1 VRNRTL
7 ALLTAAVVGPMAAL
21 LPAGSAS
28 AAETSSYVVQL
39 APGTGPVAAV
49 VGTLVQRYGGAVGF
63 TYTTALRGFSVSL
76 PAADASRLAAD
87 PLVAA
92 VTPDQTITVNDV
104 QPNAQYDL
112 DRIDQRSATLDHNYT
127 YNATGSGV
135 HAYDIDTGITP
146 GHVDFGGRASVGYD
160 SVGDGGNGIDCNGHG
175 THTAGTIAGAA
186 HGVAKQ
192 VTIVGVRVLD
202 CGGSG
207 SSSGIVAGVDWVASH
222 AVKPA
227 VANMSLGSSLGTD
240 SAIDAAVTGLINSGV
255 TVAVAAGNGYGN
267 GLYAQDACS
276 TSPADVP
283 SAITVSATDNTDT
296 KPVWANTGSCVDLF
310 APGVGVVSDWYGS
323 NTATKSD
330 DGTSM
335 SAPHVTGAAALY
347 LQANPS
353 ATPAQVASFLTS
365 QATAGAVK
373 SPGSGSPNKLLYI
386 GGITATTGGG
396 GGGGTTNAAPAA
408 SFTVA
413 GTDLTATF
421 TDTSTDSDGT
431 IASRSWAFGDGAT
444 GTGTPVSHTYA
455 AAGTYTATLT
465 VTDNGGATAT
475 TSKSVTVTA
484 PAGGGGGDPDP
495 ATPTLTSG
503 TAKTGSSAA
512 AGGWVYYKVAV
523 PAGAKSVAIALTG
536 PSCGLVGC
544 SPDLDVYGRSGAKPT
559 TATYGCA
566 AATGSNTESC
576 TLSNPTAGYAY
587 VGVYTYSG
595 SAGKAF
601 TIKATVS

>member
-7 ALLTAAVVGPMAAL
+7 ALLTAALVGPMAAM
-21 LPAGSAS
+21 LPAGAAS
-28 AAETSSYVVQL
+28 ATDTSSYVVRL
-39 APGTGPVAAV
+39 APGTGAVAAV
-49 VGTLVQRYGGAVGF
+49 VDTLVQRYGGTVGF

-87 PLVAA
+87 PLVQA
-92 VTPDQTITVNDV
+92 VTPDQKITITDV
-104 QPNAQYDL
+104 QANAQYDL

-127 YNATGSGV
+127 YNATGAGV

-146 GHVDFGGRASVGYD
+146 GHNDFGGRASVGYD
-160 SVGDGGNGIDCNGHG
+160 AMGDGQNGIDCNGHG
-175 THTAGTIAGAA
+175 THTAGTIAGTV

-192 VTIVGVRVLD
+192 VSIVGVRVLD
-202 CGGSG
+202 CSGSG
-207 SSSGIVAGVDWVASH
+207 SSSQIIAGVDWVAH
-222 AVKPA
+222 NAIHPA

-240 SAIDAAVTGLINSGV
+240 SSIDAAVSGLISSGV
-255 TVAVAAGNGYGN
+255 SVAVAAGNGYGN

-283 SAITVSATDNTDT
+283 TAITVSATDNTDT
-296 KPVWANTGSCVDLF
+296 KPVWANTGTCVDLF
-310 APGVGVVSDWYGS
+310 APGVGVVSDWYTS
-323 NTATKSD
+323 STAEQSD

-335 SAPHVTGAAALY
+335 STPHVTGAAALY
-347 LQANPS
+347 LQSNPS
-353 ATPAQVASFLTS
+353 ATPAQVASFLAS

-396 GGGGTTNAAPAA
+396 GGGGGTTNAAPTA
-408 SFTVA
+408 SFTVSS
-413 GTDLTATF
+413 TDLTATF

-444 GTGTPVSHTYA
+444 GTGTPVSHPYA

-484 PAGGGGGDPDP
+484 PAGGDPDP
-495 ATPTLTSG
+495 STPTLTSG
-503 TAKTGSSAA
+503 TAKSGSSAA

-523 PAGAKSVAIALTG
+523 PAGKTSVAIALTG
-536 PSCGLVGC
+536 PSCSLISC
-544 SPDLDVYGRSGAKPT
+544 NPDLDVYGRSGAKPT
-559 TATYGCA
+559 TTTYGCSS
-566 AATGSNTESC
+566 ATGSNTESC
-576 TLSNPTAGYAY
+576 TLSNPPSGYAY

>member
-1 VRNRTL
+1 MQNRRLL
-7 ALLTAAVVGPMAAL
+7 ALLSGAALACPAAAL
-21 LPAGSAS
+21 LPPSVAGATD
-28 AAETSSYVVQL
+28 ASSYVVRL
-39 APGTGPVAAV
+39 AAATGSVSSV
-49 VGTLVQRYGGAVGF
+49 VDTLVQRYGGTVGF
-63 TYTTALRGFSVSL
+63 TYTTALRGFSVTL
-76 PAADASRLAAD
+76 PQADAQRLASD

-92 VTPDQTITVNDV
+92 VTPDQVVTINDV
-104 QPNAQYDL
+104 QSGAQYDL
-112 DRIDQRSATLDHNYT
+112 DRIDQRSATLDGKYT
-127 YNATGSGV
+127 YGATGSGV

-175 THTAGTIAGAA
+175 THTAGTIAGTV
-186 HGVAKQ
+186 HGVAKLASL
-192 VTIVGVRVLD
+192 VGVRVLD
-202 CGGSG
+202 CSGSG
-207 SSSGIVAGVDWVASH
+207 SSSGIVAGVDWVARNAIH
-222 AVKPA
+222 PA

-240 SAIDAAVTGLINSGV
+240 SAIDAAVSGLISSGV

-283 SAITVSATDNTDT
+283 TALTVSATDNTDT
-296 KPVWANTGSCVDLF
+296 KPVWANTGTCVDLF
-310 APGVGVVSDWYGS
+310 APGVGVVSDWYTS
-323 NTATKSD
+323 NTATSSD

-347 LQANPS
+347 LQANPT
-353 ATPAQVASFLTS
+353 ATPAQVASYLTS

-373 SPGSGSPNKLLYI
+373 SPGSGSPNKLLYV
-386 GGITATTGGG
+386 GGITAGTGGG
-396 GGGGTTNAAPAA
+396 GGNVAPVA

-413 GTDLTATF
+413 STDLSATF

-444 GTGTPVSHTYA
+444 GTGTPVTHAYA

-465 VTDNGGATAT
+465 VTDNAGASSS

-484 PAGGGGGDPDP
+484 PGGGGDPDP
-495 ATPTLTSG
+495 STPTLTSG

-512 AGGWVYYKVAV
+512 AGAFVYYKVAV
-523 PAGAKSVAIALTG
+523 PAAAKSVAIALTG
-536 PSCGLVGC
+536 PSCGLISC
-544 SPDLDVYGRSGAKPT
+544 NPDLDVYGRSGAKPT
-559 TATYGCA
+559 TTTYGCA

-576 TLSNPTAGYAY
+576 TLTNPASGYAY

>member
-1 VRNRTL
+1 M
-7 ALLTAAVVGPMAAL
+7 AAV
-21 LPAGSAS
+21 LPAGTAS
-28 AAETSSYVVQL
+28 AAESSSYVVRL

-49 VGTLVQRYGGAVGF
+49 VDTLVSRYGGAIGF
-63 TYTTALRGFSVSL
+63 TYTTALRGFSVTL

-87 PLVAA
+87 PLVEA
-92 VTPDQTITVNDV
+92 VTADQKVTVNDV
-104 QPNAQYDL
+104 QANAQYDL
-112 DRIDQRSATLDHNYT
+112 DRIDQRSATLDHAYT

-160 SVGDGGNGIDCNGHG
+160 SVGDGQNGIDCNGHG
-175 THTAGTIAGAA
+175 THTAGTIAGAV

-192 VTIVGVRVLD
+192 VTLVGVRVLD

-207 SSSGIVAGVDWVASH
+207 SSSGIIAGVDWVARN

-227 VANMSLGSSLGTD
+227 VANMSLGTQLGTD
-240 SAIDAAVTGLINSGV
+240 SSIDAAVTGLVNSGV

-267 GLYAQDACS
+267 GLYAQDACN
-276 TSPADVP
+276 TSPARAA
-283 SAITVSATDNTDT
+283 SAITVSATDSTDT
-296 KPVWANTGSCVDLF
+296 RPVWANTGTCVDLF
-310 APGVGVVSDWYGS
+310 APGIDVVSDWYTS
-323 NTATKSD
+323 NTATNPDS
-330 DGTSM
+330 GTSM
-335 SAPHVTGAAALY
+335 SAPHVAGAAALY
-347 LQANPS
+347 LQANPA

-365 QATAGAVK
+365 QATTGAVK

-386 GGITATTGGG
+386 GGISAG
-396 GGGGTTNAAPAA
+396 GGGGTNAAPVA
-408 SFTVA
+408 SFTVSS
-413 GTDLTATF
+413 TDLTATF

-444 GTGTPVSHTYA
+444 GTGTPATHTYA
-455 AAGTYTATLT
+455 TAGTYTATLT
-465 VTDNGGATAT
+465 VTDKAGATAT
-475 TSKSVTVTA
+475 TTRSVTVTA
-484 PAGGGGGDPDP
+484 PGGGGDPDP

-523 PAGAKSVAIALTG
+523 PAGKSSVAIALTG
-536 PSCGLVGC
+536 PSCGLLSC
-544 SPDLDVYGRSGAKPT
+544 NPDLDVYGRNGAKPT
-559 TATYGCA
+559 TTTYGCA

-576 TLSNPTAGYAY
+576 TLSNPPSGYAY
-587 VGVYTYSG
+587 IGVYTYSG

>member
-1 VRNRTL
+1 MRTRTL
-7 ALLTAAVVGPMAAL
+7 ALLTAAVVGPIAAAM
-21 LPAGSAS
+21 PAAPAS
-28 AAETSSYVVQL
+28 AAETSAYVVRL

-49 VGTLVQRYGGAVGF
+49 VDTLVERYGGAVGF

-87 PLVAA
+87 PLVSA
-92 VTPDQTITVNDV
+92 VTPDQAVTVNDV
-104 QPNAQYDL
+104 QSKAQYDL
-112 DRIDQRSATLDHNYT
+112 DRIDQRSATLDHAYT

-146 GHVDFGGRASVGYD
+146 GHVDFGGRASVGFD
-160 SVGDGGNGIDCNGHG
+160 SVGDGRNGIDCNGHG
-175 THTAGTIAGAA
+175 THTAGTIAGAV

-192 VTIVGVRVLD
+192 VTLVGVRVLD

-207 SSSGIVAGVDWVASH
+207 SSSGIIAGVDWVASH

-227 VANMSLGSSLGTD
+227 VANMSLGTQLGTD
-240 SAIDAAVTGLINSGV
+240 SSIDAAVTGLVNSGV

-267 GLYAQDACS
+267 GLYAQDACN
-276 TSPADVP
+276 TSPARAAA
-283 SAITVSATDNTDT
+283 AITVSATDSTDT
-296 KPVWANTGSCVDLF
+296 RPAWANTGTCVDLF
-310 APGVGVVSDWYGS
+310 APGIDVVSDWYTS
-323 NTATKSD
+323 NTATNPDS
-330 DGTSM
+330 GTSM
-335 SAPHVTGAAALY
+335 SAPHVAGAAALY

-365 QATAGAVK
+365 QATTGAVK

-396 GGGGTTNAAPAA
+396 GGGGTTNVPPAA
-408 SFTVA
+408 SFTSTST
-413 GTDLTATF
+413 GLTASF

-444 GTGTPVSHTYA
+444 ATGTPVSHTYA
-455 AAGTYTATLT
+455 AAGTYTVTLT
-465 VTDNGGATAT
+465 VTDNAGATAT
-475 TSKSVTVTA
+475 ASKPVTVTA
-484 PAGGGGGDPDP
+484 PAGGDPDP

-503 TAKTGSSAA
+503 AATTGSSAA
-512 AGGWVYYKVAV
+512 AGGFVYYKVAV
-523 PAGAKSVAIALTG
+523 PAGAKSVAITLTG
-536 PSCGLVGC
+536 PSCGLLSC
-544 SPDLDVYGRSGAKPT
+544 NPDLDVYGRSGAKPT
-559 TATYGCA
+559 TAAYGCSS
-566 AATGSNTESC
+566 ATGSNSESC
-576 TLSNPTAGYAY
+576 TLTNPASGYAY